1 MEAKRGCYLF
11 HFDQPISDGH
21 PTQHY
26 LGWAKDIDAREADHR
41 AGRGARLTQV
51 AIERGIDFIRVRV
64 WEGYSRTDE
73 RKLKNRK
80 DGRALCPICA
90 AERRADKAAW
100 KHAKKETRQ

>member
-21 PTQHY
+21 PCQHY

-51 AIERGIDFIRVRV
+51 AIERGINFIRARV

-73 RKLKNRK
+73 
-80 DGRALCPICA
+80 RALCPICA
-90 AERRADKAAW
+90 AERRAYKAAW
-100 KHAKKETRQ
+100 RQAKKEAQS